1 MELYD
6 RIDDLKKKLDN
17 EESIISIKTIQ
28 KEILLNKDL
37 ISNIYNNSYDKNN
50 GLVLKYRHLENEVN
64 YIILEINMNLK
75 KIIGSDCNEG
85 NSR

>member
-37 ISNIYNNSYDKNN
+37 ISNIYNNRYNKNN